1 MNLSLLL
8 LKSGEY
14 LISQVEQM
22 EYEPSVHMVN
32 PYLIGGKTKV
42 TLTRWPLYTTDEH
55 ILINSGSLLTMC
67 DPTQDLLDK
76 YLAKIGKKIE
86 DFQQVDD
93 RVMLTEGEQVP
104 GPLPDETDEYEPRY
118 VEEPL
123 Y

>member
-22 EYEPSVHMVN
+22 EYEPSVHMIE

-42 TLTRWPLYTTDEH
+42 TLTRWPSHTDDKH

-76 YLAKIGKKIE
+76 YLVKIGKTME
-86 DFQQVDD
+86 DFEPKDD

>member
-22 EYEPSVHMVN
+22 EYEPSVHMIS
-32 PYLIGGKTKV
+32 PYLVGGKTKV
-42 TLTRWPLYTTDEH
+42 TLTRWPSHTDDEH

-76 YLAKIGKKIE
+76 YLVKINKTME
-86 DFQQVDD
+86 DFEPKDD

-104 GPLPDETDEYEPRY
+104 GPLPDEPDDYEPRY